1 MSKIGIFDSGIGGL
15 TVLKEIKKK
24 CKEEDYYYY
33 ADGIHNPYGEKTE
46 EELKQ
51 IVDHIVEYL
60 LKKDVKLIVIACN
73 TATTKCMKYLR
84 EKYKEITFVGTVPA
98 IKVAC
103 DKGYKNI
110 LVMATTGT
118 IQSVRTH
125 ELVKD
130 NKRENQNIYLQECKG
145 LANAIE
151 RNDIKEQKEIL
162 QKIQE
167 EYKNIDI
174 DAIVLGCTH
183 YPMIKR
189 RIHSYF
195 KKATLLDGAKGV
207 AKEVK
212 RKLKEEKKLEKNT
225 GTIIYYDSKTKK
237 EKIITE

>member
-15 TVLKEIKKK
+15 TILKEIQKK

-33 ADGIHNPYGEKTE
+33 ADGIHNPYGEKSE
-46 EELKQ
+46 KELNK
-51 IVDHIVEYL
+51 IVDNIVEYL
-60 LKKDVKLIVIACN
+60 LKKDVKIIVIACN
-73 TATTKCMKYLR
+73 TATTKCMKHLR
-84 EKYKEITFVGTVPA
+84 KKYPEMTFIGTVPA

-118 IQSVRTH
+118 H

-130 NKRENQNIYLQECKG
+130 NKRSNQTIYLQECKG

-151 RNDIKEQKEIL
+151 RNDRKTQKEIL
-162 QKIQE
+162 EKIKE
-167 EYKNIDI
+167 EYKNIEI

-195 KKATLLDGAKGV
+195 KDAVLLDGSKGV

-212 RKLKEEKKLEKNT
+212 RKLKEKKKLEKNT

-237 EKIITE
+237 EKKKKS